1 MGKLSPFLNS
11 GSWIS
16 IGKYWCSTS
25 AMTYPL
31 LKSLRTFFVFPL
43 RLNPSSHR
51 QISRGNFDR
60 GANSPRKTITFMI
73 YFVCFT
79 WFLNIFA
86 NNNFLFGVFFLGLSW
101 CITFGSFCHF
111 FKTDWDN
118 EKHTLVKCILE
129 FIFGPLQFSWIM
141 NYRRQTEFSFYVFWT
156 IKWQTNGLWAC
167 SAAFFWIDRT
177 SRVINW
183 RCKIW

>member
-60 GANSPRKTITFMI
+60 GANSPRKIITFMI

-118 EKHTLVKCILE
+118 EKHTLIKCNLE
-129 FIFGPLQFSWIM
+129 FILGPYNFHELWI
-141 NYRRQTEFSFYVFWT
+141 TDDKPSFLFMYFE
-156 IKWQTNGLWAC
+156 Q
-167 SAAFFWIDRT
+167 
-177 SRVINW
+177 
-183 RCKIW
+183 